1 MKFKLALLSTLL
13 LFVSC
18 DNSSKKDQE
27 IIDNARVECI
37 KLNQKYNQL
46 YQVVMARYMS
56 GNSEF
61 EAAALCLQGITP
73 ELLSVNKALKIDCKH
88 YDENGNPTMVQNE
101 DGVTSP
107 VEIIPNEL
115 SIE

>member
-1 MKFKLALLSTLL
+1 MKFKLALLSTML

-18 DNSSKKDQE
+18 DNSSSKDQE

-46 YQVVMARYMS
+46 YQVVMSRYIS
-56 GNSEF
+56 GNSEY
-61 EAAALCLQGITP
+61 ESAAICLQEITK

-88 YDENGNPTMVQNE
+88 YDENGKPTMMQNK
-101 DGVTSP
+101 DGGTSP

-115 SIE
+115 SVE